1 MLQNV
6 PSTDLMPTERP
17 ASPGAATRP
26 PRLIDRLSVAQKL
39 GLVGVLFT
47 LPVLVNVVTSNRA
60 LGQLAAPVA
69 ANGQIVPFVNAAS
82 DLRRSVDSLALA
94 TRSPATASE
103 VAPAVQGTRQALG
116 QLDALLGAQESPSLF
131 SPLPRVRAELR
142 QSLNLGEVKNQ
153 VERYLSAAGTSGDR
167 AGDYAAISA
176 ALGRVTDELAR
187 ASALEVGAGKSDLYH
202 LQRAALNDGLL
213 GLRTNLIRA
222 QLLADRVVSSG
233 AASDRNRLLEV
244 VGQIGPQLQLVG
256 RSLTAAERGQGLD
269 FQADLQRLGT
279 AVGATL
285 NGYRAL
291 AAGQPATPQLG
302 SSLQQVDRLLG
313 RSSASIVQA
322 SQRLHSRYT
331 RLGVLGW
338 LLTLVSM
345 ALAVWLMT
353 WLARRLVGQLRL
365 LNSSTQAVTAG
376 QFDLHLP
383 VRSSDELGT
392 LTKSFNSAA
401 TQLRVNAERAQQD
414 RVEAQQLQH
423 NIGEFLDVTMDIAEG
438 DFTRRGQVTADVLGN
453 VVDSINLMT
462 EQLADILKHIQ
473 AASSSVTSGSRELLG
488 TTDQIQ
494 QGATLTAQQAQAV
507 AQQIEQLTDTIRQ
520 MAQGAQ
526 DSADIARQALLASQ
540 QGQQAVQ
547 ETLGGMQN
555 IRREVQ
561 QVSKRIKSLGDR
573 SLEIQEV
580 VDTISQIAEQ
590 THLLAVNASI
600 EAAGAGAAG
609 GRFAIVADSVRKL
622 ANTSAEATTRIAG
635 LIKAVQQEVQSVIA
649 DTEEGT
655 REVEQGYR
663 IASTAGE
670 RLQEIG
676 QLTEQSA
683 RFAET
688 VAASTRQQA
697 SGVEQVGAAVQQIA
711 GVAEQAQTAAQQ
723 GRSAAQQL
731 EALAQQLDQSVGRF
745 KLPG

>member
-6 PSTDLMPTERP
+6 PSTDLMPTEHP

-39 GLVGVLFT
+39 GLVGVLFA

-94 TRSPATASE
+94 TRSPATASQ

-116 QLDALLGAQESPSLF
+116 QLDALLGAQESPGLF
-131 SPLPRVRAELR
+131 SPLPGVRAELR
-142 QSLNLGEVKNQ
+142 QSLNFGEVRNQ

-176 ALGRVTDELAR
+176 TLGRVTDELAR
-187 ASALEVGAGKSDLYH
+187 ASALEVGAGESDLYH

-213 GLRTNLIRA
+213 GLRTNLVRA
-222 QLLADRVVSSG
+222 QLLADRVVISG

-285 NGYRAL
+285 NAYRAL

-345 ALAVWLMT
+345 ALAVWLLT
-353 WLARRLVGQLRL
+353 WLARHLIRQLRL
-365 LNSSTQAVTAG
+365 LNSGAQAMTAE
-376 QFDLHLP
+376 QFDLHVP
-383 VRSSDELGT
+383 VTTSDELGT
-392 LTKSFNSAA
+392 LTKSFNAA
-401 TQLRVNAERAQQD
+401 AAQLRVNAERTQRD
-414 RVEAQQLQH
+414 RLEAQQLQH

-438 DFTRRGQVTADVLGN
+438 DLTRRGQVTADVLGN

-462 EQLADILKHIQ
+462 DELAQILQ
-473 AASSSVTSGSRELLG
+473 QVQRSSNSVGSGSQQMLG
-488 TTDQIQ
+488 STRQIEDASRQ
-494 QGATLTAQQAQAV
+494 TSSEAQRV

-520 MAQGAQ
+520 MAEDAQ
-526 DSADIARQALLASQ
+526 RSAETARLTLLASQ
-540 QGQQAVQ
+540 QGQQAVE

-580 VDTISQIAEQ
+580 VDTISQIARR
-590 THLLAVNASI
+590 TNLLALNASV
-600 EAAGAGAAG
+600 EAAGAGEAG
-609 GRFAIVADSVRKL
+609 GRFSAVAEEIRQL
-622 ANTSAEATTRIAG
+622 AVTSAQATTRVAT
-635 LIKAVQQEVQSVIA
+635 LIRNVQVEVQDVA
-649 DTEEGT
+649 LGAEEGT

-723 GRSAAQQL
+723 L
-731 EALAQQLDQSVGRF
+731 EALAQQLDQSLARF
-745 KLPG
+745 RLPD